1 MRACIVAVVVI
12 ALAAA
17 GCGGHH
23 GAPNMKGKPF
33 PAALARLRADGWLV
47 AVPSFPRIY
56 GGLKSYRVAAQRT
69 SGRRTVTLKLAE
81 APSSVVLV
89 LGATDPPPP
98 VPRLVG
104 RTYRN
109 AYRAA
114 RRGGMWLRVARVKPL
129 RPAASADGIDA
140 FFVASERHGADHAL
154 VVVLGERP
162 CWKTVI
168 KDWLVDTRI
177 DGVYARRCYREA
189 LRRLPSDVRGN
200 LPKLLERR
208 LR

>member
-1 MRACIVAVVVI
+1 
-12 ALAAA
+12 
-17 GCGGHH
+17 
-23 GAPNMKGKPF
+23 MKGKPF
-33 PAALARLRADGWLV
+33 PAALAHLRAHGWLV
-47 AVPSFPRIY
+47 SVPSFPRTD
-56 GGLKSYRVAAQRT
+56 GSLESYRVLAQRT

-81 APSSVVLV
+81 TPNSVTLVVLS
-89 LGATDPPPP
+89 TDPPPP

-109 AYRAA
+109 AYRAV
-114 RRGGMWLRVARVKPL
+114 RRGAMWLRVARVKPL

-140 FFVASERHGADHAL
+140 FFVVSERLGADHSL
-154 VVVLGERP
+154 VVALSERP

-168 KDWLVDTRI
+168 ADWLVDRRI

-189 LRRLPSDVRGN
+189 LREIPSGLTRND
-200 LPKLLERR
+200 LAKLLERR